1 MFRRIA
7 AAVFVLCLVSVFS
20 LQSAYADNPNWKA
33 DQDALFKELKV
44 KPGETFT
51 RSKEDLVRLKPML
64 PEKLYDWFARGDL
77 ADIKVKA
84 FKYDT
89 SHDAYWQRVSAE
101 NKGKYSINKDG
112 RIIDVATGKY
122 PVFVNG
128 EPFPEDEIS
137 LDIPDSASKVMYN
150 RLLYKGR
157 TGNSKHEHIVLW
169 VDYERGLERTVQCFW
184 ATYYYW
190 GRKGGSVK
198 NPEKL
203 EMRDLTVA
211 VAPFDMAGTAQLS
224 IRTLGTKDDQVY
236 AYIPAIRRVKR
247 LSGANRSDPYMGS
260 EAIFDDA
267 FGWNGLN
274 ASMTWTYLGRKAALC
289 WLVDWTVEHGV
300 QMDHNSDGSWSVSAT
315 TFKYGFEVPGSKCA
329 KWAPVNS
336 VWAPRKFHVVKAV
349 PKDPYYNA
357 GAIEFWVD
365 LESKFIVYKWTW
377 DRAGEY
383 WKGLCLTPHHVR
395 WADSY
400 GFQALSS
407 NTICDDKLKHA
418 TIVVGGCGK
427 LHGSSVDMKTIYDLP
442 KITPRMLTVEKIK
455 MWTK

>member
-1 MFRRIA
+1 MCKRLIL
-7 AAVFVLCLVSVFS
+7 AVFVFCLIFVFG
-20 LQSAYADNPNWKA
+20 LQASYADNPDWET
-33 DQDALFKELKV
+33 DQQAMFKELGL

-51 RSKEDLVRLKPML
+51 RSEEDLVRVKPML
-64 PEKLYDWFARGDL
+64 PERLYNWFERGDL
-77 ADIKVKA
+77 SDIKVKA
-84 FKYDT
+84 YKYDR

-101 NKGKYSINKDG
+101 NRGKYTIDERG
-112 RIIDVATGKY
+112 RIIDIATGEY

-137 LDIPDSASKVMYN
+137 VDIPYSGSKVMYN
-150 RLLYKGR
+150 RLLYKCR
-157 TGNSKHEHIVLW
+157 TGTSKHEHIVLW
-169 VDYERGLERTVQCFW
+169 VDFKRGLERTVQCFW

-190 GRKGGSVK
+190 ARKGGPVK
-198 NPEKL
+198 NPEEL

-236 AYIPAIRRVKR
+236 AYVPAIRRVKR

-267 FGWNGLN
+267 FGWSGLN
-274 ASMTWTYLGRKAALC
+274 ASMTWTYLGRKTALC
-289 WLVDWTVEHGV
+289 WTIDWIPEHGV
-300 QMDHNSDGSWSVSAT
+300 QMVHESDGSWSEKT
-315 TFKYGFEVPGSKCA
+315 PTFKYGFEVPGSTCA
-329 KWAPVNS
+329 TWAPVND
-336 VWAPRKFHVVKAV
+336 VWVPQKFHVVKAV

-357 GAIEFWVD
+357 GAIEFWID
-365 LESKFIVYKWTW
+365 TTSKFIFYKWTW

-383 WKGLCLTPHHVR
+383 WKGIALTAKFVK

-400 GFQALSS
+400 GMQTISS

-427 LHGSSVDMKTIYDLP
+427 LHGSHVDMKTIFDLP
-442 KITPRMLTVEKIK
+442 KITPRMLTVEKVK